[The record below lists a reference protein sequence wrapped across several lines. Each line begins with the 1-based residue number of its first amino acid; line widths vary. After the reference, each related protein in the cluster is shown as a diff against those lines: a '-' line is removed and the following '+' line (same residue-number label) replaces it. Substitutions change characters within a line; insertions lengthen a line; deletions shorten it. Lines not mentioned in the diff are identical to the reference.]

1 LPGSGLAA
9 EGVKRVAKGT
19 VSLERL
25 EEEIQTVQYR
35 DAAESFCRLVAEE
48 ERPLRELVRAA
59 ISAAAPFVQVPSHV
73 MKQPNGDMRG
83 VNYDHT
89 VLGWRGAIALTS
101 QLPKAQVVL
110 PTVQAMW
117 YAPQGLDVWDQ
128 LLCQFP
134 GHYANAEQCN
144 RRFPGPEGQPNRFD
158 GPAWIPPKVYF
169 EDCGPLH
176 GGSVE
181 ERLDRFNWA
190 LSEGAREEAYG
201 LFLGLAEDPG
211 NREQLND
218 RLLMAG
224 IMDVQDTLINRTGY
238 QNIGHKA
245 LRARA
250 LVDLA
255 GYFGWENSRELIYT
269 VVPDLGCSPRLYGL
283 WNEVSSLV
291 QIELSKLGTIAK
303 RTKSPLTDSE
313 LDELSEVL
321 LWGSPGEVNDT
332 IIRYFKRGCGILDI
346 TDGIAV
352 GYQRYLVDVLEH
364 PSAFNYPMHAFDYLN
379 VVNTWVRGYDNP
391 HQVKAPFMTARFVND
406 AIRFN
411 AMYPR
416 DPQVA
421 LAPRSDFRG
430 IADEL
435 PVGHVLPA
443 LLEAILAQEAPLAGA
458 LVDSYLERS
467 SERTEL
473 IQTITYAACHFQ
485 NDPHILRNCTSSIE
499 EFTYNQT
506 NRRDDILR
514 GFVKHQARYVK
525 RTLAPDAFGL
535 YARYFDPAATPVG
548 SSR

>member
-1 LPGSGLAA
+1 M
-9 EGVKRVAKGT
+9 RVANGT
-19 VSLERL
+19 VSLQRL
-25 EEEIQTVQYR
+25 EEEIRTVQYR
-35 DAAESFCRLVAEE
+35 DAAESFCRLVVEE
-48 ERPLRELVRAA
+48 EQPLQRMVRAA
-59 ISAAAPFVQVPSHV
+59 IGAAAPFVQVPSHV

-89 VLGWRGAIALTS
+89 ILGWRGAVALAPR
-101 QLPKAQVVL
+101 LPKTQSVL
-110 PTVQAMW
+110 PAIQAMW

-144 RRFPGPEGQPNRFD
+144 RRFPGPEGQSNRFD
-158 GPAWIPPKVYF
+158 GPAWNPPKVYF
-169 EDCGPLH
+169 EDCGPIE

-181 ERLDRFNWA
+181 DRLDRFNWA
-190 LSEGAREEAYG
+190 LGEGAREEAYG
-201 LFLGLAEDPG
+201 VFLGLAEDPS
-211 NREQLND
+211 NHERLSD

-255 GYFGWENSRELIYT
+255 DYLGWSNSRQLIYT

-291 QIELSKLGTIAK
+291 QIELSKLGEIPK
-303 RTKSPLTDSE
+303 RTDLPMTGRE
-313 LDELSEVL
+313 LDGLCEDL
-321 LWGSPGEVNDT
+321 LWGTPGDVNET
-332 IIRYFKRGCGILDI
+332 IIRLLSRGCGILDV

-352 GYQRYLVDVLEH
+352 GYQHYLVDILEH

-379 VVNTWVRGYDNP
+379 VVNTWLRNYQNP
-391 HQVKAPFMTARFVND
+391 HQVKGPFMAARFIND

-416 DPQVA
+416 DPHVA
-421 LAPRSDFRG
+421 LAPRSDYRG
-430 IADEL
+430 MAAEL
-435 PVGHVLPA
+435 PFANLLPA
-443 LLEAILAQEAPLAGA
+443 LLDAILAQEAPLAGA

-467 SERTEL
+467 HDRQLL
-473 IQTITYAACHFQ
+473 IETITYAACHFQ

-499 EFTYNQT
+499 EFSFNQT
-506 NRRDDILR
+506 ARRDDILR

-535 YARYFDPAATPVG
+535 YAHYFDPAASPVG
-548 SSR
+548 SIQ